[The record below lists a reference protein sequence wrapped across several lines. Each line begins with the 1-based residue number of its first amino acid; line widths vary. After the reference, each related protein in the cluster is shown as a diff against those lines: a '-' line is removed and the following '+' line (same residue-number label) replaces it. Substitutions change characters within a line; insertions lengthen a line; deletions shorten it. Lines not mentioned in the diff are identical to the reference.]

1 MRFYVVLLLS
11 MILNVSAAL
20 SSDIKWPEGLE
31 EAARAHI
38 ASLQQVEDDTK
49 SPPITDPRGIVP
61 MSAFER
67 ETHFC
72 HETKGQV
79 YRVFL
84 EPVYMG
90 LNYKGEAVVN
100 STFEVYFRQGIP
112 MEELYKQEF
121 ERGTD
126 TIMELRYRL
135 EDGAWTP
142 SGKREL
148 IDLSS
153 SMGGKHG
160 GVE

>member
-1 MRFYVVLLLS
+1 MRKYTVLLFSLL
-11 MILNVSAAL
+11 MFQQVAFA
-20 SSDIKWPEGLE
+20 DGQPWPEGLE
-31 EAARAHI
+31 AAARTHI
-38 ASLQQVEDDTK
+38 ASLQQVEDATK
-49 SPPITDPRGIVP
+49 SSPISDPRGIVP

-84 EPVYMG
+84 EPAYIG
-90 LNYKGEAVVN
+90 PREDGQEVVN
-100 STFEVYFRQGIP
+100 VSFEVYFRQGIP

-121 ERGTD
+121 KRGTD

-135 EDGAWTP
+135 EDGAWSP

-153 SMGGKHG
+153 PMGGQHG
-160 GVE
+160 AGE